1 MKTETL
7 PHPEVATMAD
17 ELNAHLTAGGWVMV
31 ETMTTRTLYKPQHAG
46 MFFNG
51 SDGLRSKAGRSS
63 VFLGSPRSGLLVMI
77 HKGTGKAPKYGAR
90 F

>member
-17 ELNAHLTAGGWVMV
+17 DLNAHLTAGGWVMV
-31 ETMTTRTLYKPQHAG
+31 ETMTTRTLYKAKHAG

-51 SDGLRSKAGRSS
+51 TDGLRSRAGRSS
-63 VFLGSPRSGLLVMI
+63 LFLGSPRFGLLVTI
-77 HKGTGKAPKYGAR
+77 RKGTGPAPRYGR
-90 F
+90 